1 LLIQFLR
8 SGLHLLR
15 EGGRTFVHSVD
26 EGSPAAAAGIKA
38 GDVLVRLNGENVPAK
53 TMRDIRQQ
61 LRAMDGAEVALE
73 LWRAETLLN
82 ITFRLR
88 KVL

>member
-1 LLIQFLR
+1 
-8 SGLHLLR
+8 
-15 EGGRTFVHSVD
+15 VHSVD

>member
-1 LLIQFLR
+1 M
-8 SGLHLLR
+8 
-15 EGGRTFVHSVD
+15 HSVD

-38 GDVLVRLNGENVPAK
+38 GDVLVRLNGESVPAK

-61 LRAMDGAEVALE
+61 LRAMDEAEVTLE

>member
-1 LLIQFLR
+1 M
-8 SGLHLLR
+8 
-15 EGGRTFVHSVD
+15 
-26 EGSPAAAAGIKA
+26 
-38 GDVLVRLNGENVPAK
+38 LVRLNGESVPAK

-61 LRAMDGAEVALE
+61 LRAMDEAEVTLE